1 MTSHASKRHMAI
13 KQTLQPWLLNAL
25 TISIGS
31 AAFQAD
37 WLEVFSSLSG
47 SSLLDYMFMIY
58 GIDPLKMDEPF
69 NFTYNFVMDL
79 STSSTSTWIPP

>member
-37 WLEVFSSLSG
+37 WLEVYSSLSG
-47 SSLLDYMFMIY
+47 SSLLDYMFKIF
-58 GIDPLKMDEPF
+58 GIDLLKVDEHYIY
-69 NFTYNFVMDL
+69 TYNYTMDL
-79 STSSTSTWIPP
+79 STSTTSTWTHQ